1 MAVDRRYGAR
11 LIDMILSHLPVA
23 GTFIDVGANLGAITI
38 PAASHV
44 GPEGRVLAIEPNPE
58 TASLLRRN
66 LAKNL
71 VRNTTVV
78 QLACLD
84 ERKRSVF
91 YVSASSHSGKS
102 SLSAQNARSRQAVT
116 VECDTLDS
124 IVVTHEINRVDVVK
138 IDVEGAE
145 LQVLK
150 GMEGLLSEFL
160 PVVILEI
167 EPTLLESFSSRAS
180 DLCAFLAAKG
190 YRAESIDSTNVIFK
204 CPSPRCL
211 TTANGQ
217 PPVDDARAPGVA
229 PQAGQRT
236 SAAIANYR

>member
-1 MAVDRRYGAR
+1 
-11 LIDMILSHLPVA
+11 MILSHLPVA

-217 PPVDDARAPGVA
+217 PPVDDASAPGVA